1 VRPLDPRLLSIT
13 PATRRFAMAAGLL
26 ALATAVAVIAQATL
40 LARIVTDVFLDGEG
54 LGDVA
59 WLIALLGV
67 AALAR
72 GVLAWALEAGG
83 HLAATAAT
91 GELRRRLVA
100 HVLATGSRVRD
111 SAALA
116 TAVGGGVDAL
126 DPYFARYLPRLA
138 QAAVLPLAILLW
150 VAAIDLESAI
160 VMAVTLPLIPIFGAL
175 VGRDTARRARNR
187 YAALTAL
194 SGHFLSVVRGL
205 PTLRAFNRGGAQA
218 ERIGA
223 VEEAYRRETMA
234 TLRIAFLSAFVLE
247 LAAMLGTA
255 VVAVE
260 IGIRLDDGGIGL
272 AAAMTVLV
280 LAPELYL
287 PVRAVA
293 AEFHASADGTAAAG
307 AIFAELERGVAVGP
321 PASPLAAPDPARV
334 PLRLEGVSFRHPG
347 AEQDALDGITLAI
360 EPGERVA
367 LVGPSGA
374 GKTTLAALLLR
385 FESPQRGRILAGA
398 ADLEQVDPAA
408 WRERVAWVPQHPH
421 LPSGTVAEAIA
432 MGRQGAGLDAVHA
445 AARLAQADAFI
456 DSLPD
461 GYATRI
467 GDGGRS
473 LSTGQVRR
481 LALARALV
489 RPGGLL
495 VADEATAGLDAETA
509 EAVAAA
515 LRALPR
521 DRSMLLITHDP
532 ALAAGLA
539 DRVVRLE
546 AGRIVPGAAQF
557 PAVAR

>member
-1 VRPLDPRLLSIT
+1 
-13 PATRRFAMAAGLL
+13 MAAGAL
-26 ALATAVAVIAQATL
+26 ALATAVCVIAQATL
-40 LARIVTDVFLDGEG
+40 LARIVTDVFLHREG

-59 WLIALLGV
+59 GLLLLLAL
-67 AALAR
+67 AAVAR

-83 HLAATAAT
+83 HLAAVAAT
-91 GELRRRLVA
+91 RELRRRLVA
-100 HVLATGSRVRD
+100 HVLATGARVRD

-116 TAVGGGVDAL
+116 TAAGGGVDAL
-126 DPYFARYLPRLA
+126 DPYFARYVPRLA
-138 QAAVLPLAILLW
+138 QAALLPLVILLW
-150 VAAIDLESAI
+150 VAAIDLESAA
-160 VMAVTLPLIPIFGAL
+160 VMALTLPLIPIFGAL

-187 YAALTAL
+187 YAALNAL

-205 PTLRAFNRGGAQA
+205 PTLRAFNRGAAQV

-293 AEFHASADGTAAAG
+293 AEFHASADGTAAADT
-307 AIFAELERGVAVGP
+307 IFAELDRGAAITAP
-321 PASPLAAPDPARV
+321 PHPAAAPDPARV
-334 PLRLEGVSFRHPG
+334 AVRIEDVGFRHDG
-347 AEQDALDGITLAI
+347 AEHDALDGVAFTI

-374 GKTTLAALLLR
+374 GKTTLTRLLLR
-385 FESPQRGRILAGA
+385 FEPPTRGRITAGGL
-398 ADLEQVDPAA
+398 DLDELDPSA
-408 WRERVAWVPQHPH
+408 WRRRLAWVPQHPH
-421 LPSGTVAEAIA
+421 LPSATVAEAIA
-432 MGRQGAGLDAVHA
+432 MGAADAERVRV

-456 DSLPD
+456 EALPD

-467 GDGGRS
+467 GDGGRA

-481 LALARALV
+481 LALARALA

-495 VADEATAGLDAETA
+495 VADEPTAGLDSATA
-509 EAVAAA
+509 EAIAAA
-515 LRALPR
+515 LHGLPR
-521 DRSMLLITHDP
+521 DRSMLLVTHDA
-532 ALAAGLA
+532 ALAVGLA

-546 AGRIVPGAAQF
+546 AGRVVPAEAAVQAGAA
-557 PAVAR
+557 R